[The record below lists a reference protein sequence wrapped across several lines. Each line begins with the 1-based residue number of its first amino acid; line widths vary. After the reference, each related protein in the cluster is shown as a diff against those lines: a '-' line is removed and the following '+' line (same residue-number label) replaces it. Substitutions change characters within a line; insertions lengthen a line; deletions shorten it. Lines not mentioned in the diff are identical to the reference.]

1 MPRKTTTTLKMG
13 VKLVNDCAK
22 LPQKASE
29 GAACYDIVLPDDV
42 YIAPHATKLV
52 GTGLAFNIPQGYRVD
67 VFLRSSIAA
76 KTMVRLANSVGKIDC
91 DYTGE
96 VKLLL
101 ENTVGVPARFYRG
114 ERVAQ
119 FEINK
124 VTDVDL
130 EEVDAVK
137 VTERAAGGFG
147 STGK

>member
-22 LPQKASE
+22 LPKKASE

-52 GTGLAFNIPQGYRVD
+52 GTGIALNIPQGYRVD

-76 KTMVRLANSVGKIDC
+76 KTMIRLANSVGKIDC

-101 ENTVGVPARFYRG
+101 ENTGGVPARFYRG

-124 VTDVDL
+124 VTEVDL